1 MNALLISWMCVSANV
16 LMIWAL
22 VRSFDSF
29 EKSSKPGVTIRPWLS
44 LSLRHSISIDS
55 HPRSLQNRYKT
66 FHWTE
71 QKQIKLWKQQTINLR
86 WAYCVRIFF
95 GFEISSHNETTD
107 NFRRHYT
114 MGIILIWLTWQLFKP
129 CICSG
134 ECVFMMIVLF
144 VKSQYKHS
152 PVDQQFVSAKQLRMV
167 LPNYLIEWQKY
178 LCIVPW
184 IQLQPTPTEFH
195 FDLKKLCLPQRVR
208 AQSTWRKMQDNQ
220 VKLSSS
226 SIVLSIITQQTKW
239 NQPHDCCDVADI
251 CKTM

>member
-22 VRSFDSF
+22 IRSFDSF

-114 MGIILIWLTWQLFKP
+114 MEIILIWLTWQLFKP

-152 PVDQQFVSAKQLRMV
+152 PVDRCLGQTAEDGLTQLFDRMTEISLYCTLNSTSTNTNGISFWFEKA
-167 LPNYLIEWQKY
+167 LPATKGS
-178 LCIVPW
+178 C
-184 IQLQPTPTEFH
+184 
-195 FDLKKLCLPQRVR
+195 
-208 AQSTWRKMQDNQ
+208 
-220 VKLSSS
+220 
-226 SIVLSIITQQTKW
+226 SINLTK
-239 NQPHDCCDVADI
+239 DAR
-251 CKTM
+251 

>member
-1 MNALLISWMCVSANV
+1 MNAYLWWSYCLW
-16 LMIWAL
+16 
-22 VRSFDSF
+22 
-29 EKSSKPGVTIRPWLS
+29 
-44 LSLRHSISIDS
+44 
-55 HPRSLQNRYKT
+55 NRN
-66 FHWTE
+66 
-71 QKQIKLWKQQTINLR
+71 INIPQST
-86 WAYCVRIFF
+86 V
-95 GFEISSHNETTD
+95 
-107 NFRRHYT
+107 
-114 MGIILIWLTWQLFKP
+114 
-129 CICSG
+129 
-134 ECVFMMIVLF
+134 
-144 VKSQYKHS
+144 
-152 PVDQQFVSAKQLRMV
+152 VSAKQLRMV

-251 CKTM
+251 CKTMYSENKTLFGISLSLSVSISFAHIDWKQRQTNSTWFICARFVHFYLWVSQICTSSKMSIFLLWCVPCFLVSERARSAIRVALELRNEMPFHCECWD